1 MIIWKPQNNIS
12 NTLPS
17 PDKTGVKTITAD
29 KMIKIDHFT
38 FTARD
43 IMNVEREIWEIKV
56 EKC

>member
-1 MIIWKPQNNIS
+1 MGVIYHVKNQNNIS

-43 IMNVEREIWEIKV
+43 IMKVEREI
-56 EKC
+56 

>member
-1 MIIWKPQNNIS
+1 MLRLLSIKGVDTYLENQTNIS

-38 FTARD
+38 G
-43 IMNVEREIWEIKV
+43 
-56 EKC
+56 